1 MRCIA
6 ALENAMKDPLPNG
19 WKERDKYWKAI
30 ALKAVLV
37 CKMAERGL
45 LNVVRVD
52 LHLNQPGTSLENR
65 QPSFIAVKNAVELA
79 FRAVLRVLHKFPVS
93 MVTVEGPCRP
103 QRQVIYYLVCLFES
117 TMTAL
122 FEYSLVTAEE
132 KKEAVESTPGA
143 EQQQN
148 EVGPSRVSTGTQHEM
163 AHGLVDLL
171 CNMVISL
178 NKKTESDRPVIEGV
192 LFLIINRLG
201 ELLGYFTFDGKKAS
215 TNPNADVPR
224 PMVHTAVREKMQVID
239 AEAAQMEAKY
249 LVFLLKRWLKE
260 KPRSPFTHW
269 NKWPGDGSY
278 ELDMGIKHEMMKT
291 LLQAIFGKGE
301 PLFQGGLKRVAT
313 PEPDDY
319 EEPPEQREEFSQW
332 FIGELWALIGWDI
345 LEYPR
350 PKVFTKDSA
359 EEGNSAGKEDSSD
372 SEDSIDSST

>member
-6 ALENAMKDPLPNG
+6 ALEHAMKGPIPNDP
-19 WKERDKYWKAI
+19 KERNEYWKAI

-45 LNVVRVD
+45 LTVVRVD
-52 LHLNQPGTSLENR
+52 LHLNQPGTSQENR

-79 FRAVLRVLHKFPVS
+79 FRAVLRALHKFPVS
-93 MVTVEGPCRP
+93 MLEDAWRS
-103 QRQVIYYLVCLFES
+103 QRRVIYYLVCLFES

-122 FEYSLVTAEE
+122 FEYSYVTTEE
-132 KKEAVESTPGA
+132 KKEAVASTPGA
-143 EQQQN
+143 QQQQN
-148 EVGPSRVSTGTQHEM
+148 EAGGPSRASTGTQHET

-171 CNMVISL
+171 CNMAISL
-178 NKKTESDRPVIEGV
+178 NKKNQSDCPVIEGV

-201 ELLGYFTFDGKKAS
+201 ELLGYFTFDGKKSS
-215 TNPNADVPR
+215 TNPNADVP
-224 PMVHTAVREKMQVID
+224 PPAVLAAVREKMGMID
-239 AEAAQMEAKY
+239 AEAAQMEARY
-249 LVFLLKRWLKE
+249 LVFFLKRWLKE
-260 KPRSPFTHW
+260 KPRFPFTHC
-269 NKWPGDGSY
+269 NSPGDGSY
-278 ELDMGIKHEMMKT
+278 ELDNGIKHEMMKT

-313 PEPDDY
+313 PEPDGY

-332 FIGELWALIGWDI
+332 FIGEMWALIGWDI

-350 PKVFTKDSA
+350 PKAFTKDSA
-359 EEGNSAGKEDSSD
+359 EEGNSAETEDSSD

>member
-1 MRCIA
+1 
-6 ALENAMKDPLPNG
+6 MKDPIPNG
-19 WKERDKYWKAI
+19 WKEEDKYWKVI

-45 LNVVRVD
+45 LTVVRVD
-52 LHLNQPGTSLENR
+52 LHLNQQGSSQENR

-79 FRAVLRVLHKFPVS
+79 FRAVLRALHKFPVS
-93 MVTVEGPCRP
+93 MVDNAWRP
-103 QRQVIYYLVCLFES
+103 QRQVTYYLMCLFES

-122 FEYSLVTAEE
+122 FEYSRVTTEE
-132 KKEAVESTPGA
+132 RKEAVESTPGA

-148 EVGPSRVSTGTQHEM
+148 EAGGPSRASTGTHHEM

-171 CNMVISL
+171 CNMAILL
-178 NKKTESDRPVIEGV
+178 NKKTQSDRLVIEGV

-201 ELLGYFTFDGKKAS
+201 ELLGYFTFDGKKS
-215 TNPNADVPR
+215 SINPNADVP
-224 PMVHTAVREKMQVID
+224 PPAALAAVREKMGMINV
-239 AEAAQMEAKY
+239 EAAQMEAKY
-249 LVFLLKRWLKE
+249 LVFFLKRWLKE
-260 KPRSPFTHW
+260 KPRFPFTHC
-269 NKWPGDGSY
+269 NKWPGDGPY
-278 ELDMGIKHEMMKT
+278 ELDKGIKHEMMKT
-291 LLQAIFGKGE
+291 LLQAIFGNGE

-313 PEPDDY
+313 PEPEDY

-350 PKVFTKDSA
+350 PKIFTNDSA
-359 EEGNSAGKEDSSD
+359 EEGNSAGEEDSSD

>member
-6 ALENAMKDPLPNG
+6 ALEHAMKDPIPND
-19 WKERDKYWKAI
+19 WKEREGYWKAI

-45 LNVVRVD
+45 LTVVRVE
-52 LHLNQPGTSLENR
+52 LHLSQPGSSQENR

-79 FRAVLRVLHKFPVS
+79 FRVVLRALHKIPVS
-93 MVTVEGPCRP
+93 MHEGAWRS

-117 TMTAL
+117 AMTAL
-122 FEYSLVTAEE
+122 FEYSLITTEE
-132 KKEAVESTPGA
+132 KKEAVESAPGA

-148 EVGPSRVSTGTQHEM
+148 EAGGPSRASTGIQHEI

-171 CNMVISL
+171 CNMAISL
-178 NKKTESDRPVIEGV
+178 NKKAQSDCPVIEGV
-192 LFLIINRLG
+192 LFLIIDRLG
-201 ELLGYFTFDGKKAS
+201 ELLGYFTFDGNKLS
-215 TNPNADVPR
+215 INPNADVP
-224 PMVHTAVREKMQVID
+224 PPAVLAAGREKMEMID
-239 AEAAQMEAKY
+239 ADAAQMEAKY
-249 LVFLLKRWLKE
+249 LIFFLKRWLKE
-260 KPRSPFTHW
+260 KPRFPFTHC
-269 NKWPGDGSY
+269 NSPEAGSY
-278 ELDMGIKHEMMKT
+278 ELDKGIKYEMMKT

-313 PEPDDY
+313 PEPDGY

-350 PKVFTKDSA
+350 PKIFTNDSA
-359 EEGNSAGKEDSSD
+359 EEGNSAEREESSD